1 MNMAIAVGAA
11 VVVVMALMISKAA
24 IHTFLM
30 CVIVIVSTWQGFCF
44 DMAEMAE
51 RCGEAI
57 PERLG

>member
-30 CVIVIVSTWQGFCF
+30 CVIVSTWRGFCF